1 MATTTN
7 ELSIIEKLSQLYALQ
22 SVDSRIDAIEIMKG
36 ELPMEVSDLEDE
48 LVGLKTR
55 ITRLETNISEVDDKI
70 SKHKINIKE
79 SETLIAK
86 YEKQL
91 ENVKNNREYDALTK
105 EIELQ
110 KLEIQLSEK
119 KIREASGQKEIKVSA
134 TAVSQEKYDARSAD
148 LENKKVELEKIIEKT
163 EKEEKKL
170 NKLSVKSRKGL
181 DERLLKSY
189 DKIRKSYRNGLA
201 VAIVERGA
209 CGGCFNRIPP
219 QMHIEITQRKKIIAC
234 EHCGR
239 VLVDD
244 LTAGIEPKPKEEPVK
259 KKRTVRKKKK

>member
-1 MATTTN
+1 MTTTTK
-7 ELSIIEKLSQLYALQ
+7 ELSVIDKLAQLYALQ

-55 ITRLETNISEVDDKI
+55 ITRLQANVEEIEDKI

-119 KIREASGQKEIKVSA
+119 KIREATAQKEIKVNA
-134 TAVSQEKYDARSAD
+134 TAVSQEKYDARSTD

-163 EKEEKKL
+163 EKEETKL
-170 NKLSVKSRKGL
+170 NKLSAKSRKGL

-189 DKIRKSYRNGLA
+189 DKIRSSYRNGLA

-209 CGGCFNRIPP
+209 CGGCFNKIPP
-219 QMHIEITQRKKIIAC
+219 QMQIEITQRKKIIAC

-259 KKRTVRKKKK
+259 KKRTVRKKK